1 MDENAKKKDG
11 LIDKLISK
19 SVDFIFSKE
28 NKIWKM
34 LLIMLIAG
42 FILRFIAALNLDVL
56 ADDMVHASQ
65 SAGIISSLAL
75 STHSNP
81 PLFYCLTDLSFLT
94 LGYTTLASRFFPLI
108 FGTLIILLS
117 FLITKELT
125 SNEKVALFAAGFTAF
140 SSFLIRNTFSEASLA
155 IFFFSFLGIYLGLLF
170 LKTEKLLF
178 IMLSGMAF
186 GVGTLAKYNAPFF
199 ALAFV
204 CYSAIFFKSKKKPI
218 FSKNNIKAI
227 MLFGIIIILF
237 SVPFLAFNYFLYK
250 EKGITDVYF
259 SRIIKTEK
267 SQQLYAGL
275 AGQEN
280 SFFDNL
286 TNPETY
292 GGIILFY
299 RPDAILF
306 LFSIIG
312 FFFFVLNKN
321 KKAIVFSAVFLI
333 IPFIL
338 QSAGSTLYK
347 HFLFIPIVLS
357 IPAGYG
363 VYNILKAIKQTRVRQ
378 FIICMIL
385 IAMLINLGNAF
396 GTPPSFSIKSP
407 TSQLKNYI
415 NENINENNL
424 IVFDPRIYT
433 ARTFWLATPNQFMDI
448 PDFVGYYNTNINI
461 PAQYKKNTDIYI
473 IECATDDCG
482 WGTIKDQPALNESI
496 EAIIPKITSGK
507 SPEKIIKGTKFESN
521 EFFGK
526 KEEYSAYKV
535 YKITIPFVPN
545 LVKEIDKTNSFYFV
559 PYMYRNMNSYIFNY
573 EVNGN
578 INKFIWGFAYLMIF
592 AAIFAAIVS
601 VFFVI
606 YLAYLETH

>member
-19 SVDFIFSKE
+19 SVDFILSKE

-56 ADDMVHASQ
+56 ADDLGHASQ

-117 FLITKELT
+117 FLIT
-125 SNEKVALFAAGFTAF
+125 
-140 SSFLIRNTFSEASLA
+140 NTFSEASLA

-218 FSKNNIKAI
+218 FSKNNTKAI

-275 AGQEN
+275 AGQE
-280 SFFDNL
+280 
-286 TNPETY
+286 
-292 GGIILFY
+292 
-299 RPDAILF
+299 
-306 LFSIIG
+306 
-312 FFFFVLNKN
+312 
-321 KKAIVFSAVFLI
+321 
-333 IPFIL
+333 
-338 QSAGSTLYK
+338 
-347 HFLFIPIVLS
+347 
-357 IPAGYG
+357 
-363 VYNILKAIKQTRVRQ
+363 
-378 FIICMIL
+378 
-385 IAMLINLGNAF
+385 
-396 GTPPSFSIKSP
+396 
-407 TSQLKNYI
+407 
-415 NENINENNL
+415 
-424 IVFDPRIYT
+424 
-433 ARTFWLATPNQFMDI
+433 
-448 PDFVGYYNTNINI
+448 
-461 PAQYKKNTDIYI
+461 
-473 IECATDDCG
+473 
-482 WGTIKDQPALNESI
+482 
-496 EAIIPKITSGK
+496 
-507 SPEKIIKGTKFESN
+507 
-521 EFFGK
+521 
-526 KEEYSAYKV
+526 
-535 YKITIPFVPN
+535 
-545 LVKEIDKTNSFYFV
+545 
-559 PYMYRNMNSYIFNY
+559 
-573 EVNGN
+573 
-578 INKFIWGFAYLMIF
+578 
-592 AAIFAAIVS
+592 
-601 VFFVI
+601 
-606 YLAYLETH
+606 